1 MRILVTAL
9 IMLYYFLGAL
19 RLIQAVVPHMASRRK
34 GKIVNVGSVTVM
46 SPGPW
51 NGVYIA
57 SKAAL
62 HSLTDSLRFVCHSLA
77 LRFISP
83 TAEYDQKLNLTPASV
98 CNEP

>member
-1 MRILVTAL
+1 MRILFTAL
-9 IMLYYFLGAL
+9 IMFYYFLGAL
-19 RLIQAVVPHMASRRK
+19 RLIQVVVPHMASRRK

-62 HSLTDSLRFVCHSLA
+62 HSLTDSLRFVVTLSLFD
-77 LRFISP
+77 LFLL
-83 TAEYDQKLNLTPASV
+83 QLNMIKSLI
-98 CNEP
+98 